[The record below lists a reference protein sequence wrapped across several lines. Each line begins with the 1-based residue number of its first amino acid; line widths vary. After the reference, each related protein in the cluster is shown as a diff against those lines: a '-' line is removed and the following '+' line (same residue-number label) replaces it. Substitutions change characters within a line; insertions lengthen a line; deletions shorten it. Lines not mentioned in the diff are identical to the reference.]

1 MNILSFLVLPMSQQC
16 PERLDDI
23 SVASYSISE
32 LLLLYLQYAFLP
44 TKSDSSL
51 KNTQYP
57 KALMYLN

>member
-57 KALMYLN
+57 KALTYLN